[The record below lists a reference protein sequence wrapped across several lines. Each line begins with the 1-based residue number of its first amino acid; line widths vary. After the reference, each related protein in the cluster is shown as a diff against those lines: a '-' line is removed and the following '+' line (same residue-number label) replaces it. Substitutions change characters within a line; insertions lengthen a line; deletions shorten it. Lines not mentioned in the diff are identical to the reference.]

1 MRGKHGPEPANDRG
15 VDPLWSKAPFI
26 MFRYPGLFASLAVGA
41 LLLAL
46 AAAAYPLFISASASE
61 LLAAKIEDPAYTRWA
76 AGLMFRNGVL
86 PLGDGVRPSGRTE
99 RSEDEFTGLAASS
112 PYLASPVRTAITAP
126 VSVANAEDPSD
137 TREVRLFTG
146 EGVGSQLEIVE
157 GALGD
162 GAILP
167 DHVAEPLDLSIGD
180 TLTMESDRNGSTTVT
195 VDGIYRRIY
204 HGNLSGYWRPWRDEL
219 IQRCFDCVPPPQPV
233 LMSEATFLGS
243 SAELRLDHVG
253 FAWQAPLRRDELT
266 LDEAEEADRRSKAIT
281 RQMSDRRLFTEC
293 SFFFF
298 CSTRTRPGFGSSID
312 EIVTD
317 THRRIG
323 AVEGPANLLRV
334 AGLLVALIVV
344 AGAGAF
350 AMAAR
355 RVESTL
361 LFARGARPRSV
372 GTRAALEALVPS
384 AVGAAIGLG
393 LAFLLVRAVGPD
405 GIVAGSAT
413 SLAARAAGLAVAA
426 AVVAVG
432 LVSTVSFLRQ
442 SEHHRGRLGV
452 VAALPWELALIAL
465 SLFVLNRLQ
474 GGGAVIEDPAT
485 RTQTPSLLLLAFPVL
500 FLAGFVALA
509 ARAIVLLVRWFR
521 GRSER
526 LPGPSYLA
534 VHRLAARP
542 RLTMLLITAAGLC
555 LGLFVQAQTVARSMQ
570 TTVDVKAGLFVGSD
584 VEVAIDRTNETPT
597 GFPLPMTRVVQ
608 RLLAGEFRPGV
619 PFDLLAID
627 ADTFADAAFWDG
639 AFGAESAQELVD
651 ELSGASGDALPVVLA
666 AGAGTTAGSITI
678 DTKTVPIDVV
688 ARASAFPG
696 MTSLRPLVVV
706 DADRL
711 SEVFSDQA
719 SPLGIASANH
729 ELWIRGDPEE
739 VVRALPEIGFPTGLV
754 IEAEAVKDIPYI
766 SAVID
771 TFIVM
776 NGLGLLAALLVFAAM
791 LMYLQAR
798 QRSEIVSYGL
808 SLRMGMRS
816 ASHLLAIATE
826 VAAMLA
832 VAFVAGA
839 VLAIVAAS
847 LIVPLLD
854 PLEAIPPTPLTV
866 VPVALIVVTAPLL
879 LLVAFFGG
887 WLTERRA
894 RSADLGQVMRLA
906 E

>member
-1 MRGKHGPEPANDRG
+1 MAGKHGPKPRSDGG
-15 VDPLWSKAPFI
+15 VDPLWSKAPFV

-61 LLAAKIEDPAYTRWA
+61 LLAAKIDDPAYTRWA

-86 PLGDGVRPSGRTE
+86 ALGNGERISERTE
-99 RSEDEFTGLAASS
+99 QSEAEFTRLAASS
-112 PYLASPVRTAITAP
+112 PYLAPPVRTAITVP
-126 VSVANAEDPSD
+126 VSVADAEDPAD
-137 TREVRLFTG
+137 RREVRLFTG

-157 GALGD
+157 GAIGE
-162 GAILP
+162 GAVVP
-167 DHVAEPLDLSIGD
+167 DHVAEALDLSIGD
-180 TLTMESDRNGSTTVT
+180 TLTMVSDRNGSATVP

-204 HGNLSGYWRPWRDEL
+204 HGNLSGYFRPWRDEL
-219 IQRCFDCVPPPQPV
+219 IQRCFDCPPPPQPV
-233 LMSEATFLGS
+233 LMSESTFLGS
-243 SAELRLDHVG
+243 SADLRLDHVG
-253 FAWQAPLRRDELT
+253 FAWQAPLDRDHLT
-266 LDEAEEADRRSKAIT
+266 LDEGDDADRRSKAIT
-281 RQMSDRRLFTEC
+281 QTMSDRRLFTEC
-293 SFFFF
+293 SLQFF

-312 EIVTD
+312 EIVND

-323 AVEGPANLLRV
+323 ALEGPANLLRV
-334 AGLLVALIVV
+334 AGMLVALLVV

-384 AVGAAIGLG
+384 AVGAAAGLG

-405 GIVAGSAT
+405 GALASSAT
-413 SLAARAAGLAVAA
+413 SLAARAAGIAVAA

-442 SEHHRGRLGV
+442 SEHHRGRFGFL
-452 VAALPWELALIAL
+452 AALPWELALIAL
-465 SLFVLNRLQ
+465 SLFVLDRLQ
-474 GGGAVIEDPAT
+474 SGGAVVEDPALH
-485 RTQTPSLLLLAFPVL
+485 TQSPSLLLLAFPVL

-521 GRSER
+521 GRSDR
-526 LPGPSYLA
+526 LPGPPYLA

-542 RLTMLLITAAGLC
+542 KLTMLLITAAGLC

-570 TTVDVKAGLFVGSD
+570 TTVDVKAGVFVGSD

-597 GFPLPMTRVVQ
+597 DFPLPTTRVVQ

-627 ADTFADAAFWDG
+627 RTTFADAAFWDG
-639 AFGAESAQELVD
+639 AFGAESAQDLVD
-651 ELSGASGDALPVVLA
+651 ELSNASGDALPVVLA
-666 AGAGTTAGSITI
+666 AGERVAPDSVTI
-678 DTKTVPIDVV
+678 DTKTVPVDVV

-706 DADRL
+706 DTGRL
-711 SEVFSDQA
+711 EEAFQEQA

-729 ELWIRGDPEE
+729 ELWIRGDPDE
-739 VVRALPEIGFPTGLV
+739 VARALPEIGYPTGLV
-754 IEAEAVKDIPYI
+754 VEAEAVKDIPYI

-816 ASHLLAIATE
+816 VSHLLAIATE

-839 VLAIVAAS
+839 ALAIVAAS

-854 PLEAIPPTPLTV
+854 PLEAIPPGPITV
-866 VPVALIVVTAPLL
+866 VPVPLIVATAPLL
-879 LLVAFFGG
+879 LLVAFLGG

>member
-1 MRGKHGPEPANDRG
+1 MPGEHGPRPRKDGG
-15 VDPLWSKAPFI
+15 VDPLWSKAPFV
-26 MFRYPGLFASLAVGA
+26 MFRYPGLFVSLAVGA

-61 LLAAKIEDPAYTRWA
+61 LLAARINDPAYTRWA

-86 PLGDGVRPSGRTE
+86 ALGDGERPSGPAE
-99 RSEDEFTGLAASS
+99 RSEREFERLVATN
-112 PYLASPVRTAITAP
+112 PYLAAPARTAITVP
-126 VSVANAEDPSD
+126 VSVADVEDQTD
-137 TREVRLFTG
+137 LREVRLFTG
-146 EGVGSQLEIVE
+146 EDVSSQLEIVE
-157 GALGD
+157 GAIGD
-162 GAILP
+162 GAVVP
-167 DHVAEPLDLSIGD
+167 DHVAEALDLSIGD
-180 TLTMESDRNGSTTVT
+180 TLTMVSDRNGSTTVP

-219 IQRCFDCVPPPQPV
+219 IQRCFDCPPPPQPV

-243 SAELRLDHVG
+243 SAELNLDHVG
-253 FAWQAPLRRDELT
+253 FAWQAPLDRDELT
-266 LDEAEEADRRSKAIT
+266 LDEGDDAARRSQAIT
-281 RQMSDRRLFTEC
+281 QEMSDRRLFTEC
-293 SFFFF
+293 GLRFF
-298 CSTRTRPGFGSSID
+298 CTSRTGPGFGSSID
-312 EIVTD
+312 EIVRD

-334 AGLLVALIVV
+334 AGILVALLVV

-361 LFARGARPRSV
+361 LFARGARPRAV

-384 AVGAAIGLG
+384 AVGAALGLG
-393 LAFLLVRAVGPD
+393 LAFLLVRAAGPD
-405 GIVAGSAT
+405 GALASSAT
-413 SLAARAAGLAVAA
+413 SLAARATGLAVVAT
-426 AVVAVG
+426 VFAVG

-442 SEHHRGRLGV
+442 SEHHRGRFGFL
-452 VAALPWELALIAL
+452 AALPWELVLIAL
-465 SLFVLNRLQ
+465 SLFVLDRLQ
-474 GGGAVIEDPAT
+474 SGGAVVEDPAI
-485 RTQTPSLLLLAFPVL
+485 RTQSPSLLLLAFPVL

-509 ARAIVLLVRWFR
+509 ARATVLLVRWLR

-526 LPGPSYLA
+526 LPSPPYLA

-542 RLTMLLITAAGLC
+542 KLTLLLISAAGLC
-555 LGLFVQAQTVARSMQ
+555 LGLFVQAQMVARSMQ
-570 TTVDVKAGLFVGSD
+570 TTVDVKAGVFVGSD
-584 VEVAIDRTNETPT
+584 VAVSIDRTNETPT
-597 GFPLPMTRVVQ
+597 GFPYPTTRVVQ

-619 PFDLLAID
+619 PFDLLAIG
-627 ADTFADAAFWDG
+627 ADTFADAAFWDP
-639 AFGAESAQELVD
+639 AFGAGTAQELVD
-651 ELSGASGDALPVVLA
+651 DLSRASGDTLPIVLA
-666 AGAGTTAGSITI
+666 AGGGTAPDSITI
-678 DTKTVPIDVV
+678 DTKTVPVDVV
-688 ARASAFPG
+688 ARSSAFPG

-706 DADRL
+706 EAGRLEDA
-711 SEVFSDQA
+711 FADQW
-719 SPLGIASANH
+719 SPLGIASADH
-729 ELWIRGDPEE
+729 ELWIRGDADGIAG
-739 VVRALPEIGFPTGLV
+739 ALPEVGFPTGLV
-754 IEAEAVKDIPYI
+754 IEAEQVKDIPYI

-798 QRSEIVSYGL
+798 QRAEIVSYGL

-816 ASHLLAIATE
+816 TSHLLAIATE

-839 VLAIVAAS
+839 ALAVVAAN

-854 PLEAIPPTPLTV
+854 PLEAIPPSPLTV
-866 VPVALIVVTAPLL
+866 VPVPLIVATAPLL

>member
-1 MRGKHGPEPANDRG
+1 M
-15 VDPLWSKAPFI
+15 L
-26 MFRYPGLFASLAVGA
+26 RYPGLFASLAVGA

-61 LLAAKIEDPAYTRWA
+61 LLAAKIADPAYTRWG

-86 PLGDGVRPSGRTE
+86 PLGDGVRVSGRTE
-99 RSEDEFTGLAASS
+99 RSDEEFARLVATNPFLA
-112 PYLASPVRTAITAP
+112 PPVRTAITVR
-126 VSVANAEDPSD
+126 VSMGTAEDPED
-137 TREVRLFTG
+137 VREVRLFTG
-146 EGVGSQLEIVE
+146 EDVSFQLEIVE
-157 GALGD
+157 GAIGD
-162 GAILP
+162 GAVVP
-167 DHVAEPLDLSIGD
+167 DHVAEALDLSIGD
-180 TLTMESDRNGSTTVT
+180 TLKMESDSNGTTTVP
-195 VDGIYRRIY
+195 VDGVYRRIY
-204 HGNLSGYWRPWRDEL
+204 HGNMSGYWRPWRDEL
-219 IQRCFDCVPPPQPV
+219 IQRCFDCPPPPQPV
-233 LMSEATFLGS
+233 LMSETTFLGA
-243 SAELRLDHVG
+243 SADLNLDHVG
-253 FAWQAPLRRDELT
+253 FAWQAPLDRVELT
-266 LDEAEEADRRSKAIT
+266 LDEGDDAATRAQAIT
-281 RQMSDRRLFTEC
+281 QEMSDEGLFTEC
-293 SFFFF
+293 TLQFF
-298 CSTRTRPGFGSSID
+298 CSIRTRPGFGSSID
-312 EIVTD
+312 EIVRD

-334 AGLLVALIVV
+334 AGVLVALLVV

-361 LFARGARPRSV
+361 LFARGARPRAV
-372 GTRAALEALVPS
+372 GTRAALESLLPS
-384 AVGAAIGLG
+384 AVGAAAGLG
-393 LAFLLVRAVGPD
+393 LAFLLVRSVGPD
-405 GIVAGSAT
+405 GALASSAT
-413 SLAARAAGLAVAA
+413 SLATWAGGAAVAA
-426 AVVAVG
+426 AVIAVG

-442 SEHHRGRLGV
+442 SEHHRGRFGFL
-452 VAALPWELALIAL
+452 AALPWELALIAL

-474 GGGAVIEDPAT
+474 NGGAVVEDPAI
-485 RTQTPSLLLLAFPVL
+485 RTQSPSLLLLAFPVL

-509 ARAIVLLVRWFR
+509 ARATVLLVRWFR

-526 LPGPSYLA
+526 LPSPPYLA

-542 RLTMLLITAAGLC
+542 KLTLLLITAAGLC
-555 LGLFVQAQTVARSMQ
+555 LGLFVQSQTVARSMQ
-570 TTVDVKAGLFVGSD
+570 TTVDVKAGVFVGSD
-584 VEVAIDRTNETPT
+584 VAVAIDRTNETPT
-597 GFPLPMTRVVQ
+597 DFPLPSTRVVQ
-608 RLLAGEFRPGV
+608 RLLAGEFRQGV

-627 ADTFADAAFWDG
+627 ADTFADAAFWDR
-639 AFGAESAQELVD
+639 AFGAGSAQDLVD
-651 ELSGASGDALPVVLA
+651 ELSRTSGDALPVVLA
-666 AGAGTTAGSITI
+666 AGRGVTPDSITI
-678 DTKTVPIDVV
+678 DTRTVPIEVV
-688 ARASAFPG
+688 ARADAFPG

-706 DADRL
+706 EAGRL
-711 SEVFSDQA
+711 DEAFEGQG
-719 SPLGIASANH
+719 SPLSIASADH
-729 ELWIRGDPEE
+729 ELWIRGDPQEIT
-739 VVRALPEIGFPTGLV
+739 RALPEIGFTPGLV
-754 IEAEAVKDIPYI
+754 IESDAVKDIPYI

-839 VLAIVAAS
+839 ALAIVAAN

-854 PLEAIPPTPLTV
+854 PLEAIPPSPLTV
-866 VPVALIVVTAPLL
+866 VPVALIVMTAPLL